1 MEQKN
6 SLIITKNNLE
16 TITKYCELNQLENL
30 NFFMNDCLKKG
41 LDLKIYG
48 LLGNDSGNSVE
59 VQEKLVEKEII
70 VEKRVEIPVEVI
82 KEVEKIV
89 EVPVEVI
96 KEIIVEK
103 EIPVEKIVT
112 KIVNI
117 SDRDDEKIFQL
128 NQELE
133 EERAKF
139 STKIKE
145 MENFFQK
152 EKNELIIQIEKNNQT
167 KPVDKTKL
175 LEGTL
180 QNLKKELNL
189 KDNKINELTL
199 KIKELETFFN
209 NKGAVYMNGS
219 NLNKNL

>member
-16 TITKYCELNQLENL
+16 TITKYCELNQIENL

-48 LLGNDSGNSVE
+48 LLGNDS
-59 VQEKLVEKEII
+59 EKTVEKEII

-89 EVPVEVI
+89 EVPVEII

-117 SDRDDEKIFQL
+117 SDKDDEIIFQL
-128 NQELE
+128 KQELE
-133 EERAKF
+133 EERVKF

-152 EKNELIIQIEKNNQT
+152 EKDELISQIEKNKET
-167 KPVDKTKL
+167 KFNDKTKL

-189 KDNKINELTL
+189 KDDKINELI
-199 KIKELETFFN
+199 KQIKELETYTS
-209 NKGAVYMNGS
+209 NKGAIYMKGS
-219 NLNKNL
+219 NLNQNL

>member
-1 MEQKN
+1 
-6 SLIITKNNLE
+6 
-16 TITKYCELNQLENL
+16 
-30 NFFMNDCLKKG
+30 
-41 LDLKIYG
+41 
-48 LLGNDSGNSVE
+48 
-59 VQEKLVEKEII
+59 
-70 VEKRVEIPVEVI
+70 
-82 KEVEKIV
+82 
-89 EVPVEVI
+89 
-96 KEIIVEK
+96 
-103 EIPVEKIVT
+103 
-112 KIVNI
+112 
-117 SDRDDEKIFQL
+117 
-128 NQELE
+128 
-133 EERAKF
+133 
-139 STKIKE
+139 